1 MAGERTAAVV
11 GAGIGGLAAGISL
24 TAAGFSVMHYEKAP
38 EPRELG
44 AGLGIWPN
52 GVRALRVL
60 GLEELVAQGL
70 EQPGGVRRA
79 DGRMLAGFKAGAI
92 QRRFGDPI
100 LGLHRAELHRALL
113 AAHPPER
120 IRAGI
125 AVEAVEVGGSGEGA
139 ELRFADGSTAR
150 ADVVVG
156 ADGVRSAVRESLL
169 GDGEPCDAGIVAYRG
184 VVEHP
189 TEVPAG
195 EWWGRDSVAGVL
207 PLRGGLVYWYF
218 GARGEDEPGAIERL
232 AAEYDPVVGEVVA
245 LTPPGKALVH
255 RLYDRDPIESW
266 SRGAATLLGDAAH
279 PMLPFIGQGAGAA
292 LEDAV
297 ELGRALQDEPD
308 VGAGLARYEARR
320 VQRAALFVKT
330 SRRAAGIALP
340 RSALTRLLR
349 DTLLPRVPESTRLR
363 QFAPI
368 LDWSP

>member
-24 TAAGFSVMHYEKAP
+24 SAAGFSVMHYEKSP

-44 AGLGIWPN
+44 AGLGIWAN
-52 GVRALRVL
+52 GVRALRAL
-60 GLEELVAQGL
+60 GQVELVAQGL
-70 EQPGGVRRA
+70 DQAGGVRRA

-92 QRRFGDPI
+92 QRRFGEPI
-100 LGLHRAELHRALL
+100 LGLHRADLHRALL
-113 AAHPPER
+113 ATQRPEQV
-120 IRAGI
+120 RAGM
-125 AVEAVEVGGSGEGA
+125 AVEAVAVGAPAEGA

-150 ADVVVG
+150 ADLVVG
-156 ADGVRSAVRESLL
+156 ADGVRSAVRESLH
-169 GDGEPCDAGIVAYRG
+169 GDGEPRDAGIVAYRG

-189 TEVPAG
+189 GEVPAG

-218 GARGEDEPGAIERL
+218 GARGKDEPGAIERL
-232 AAEYDPVVGEVVA
+232 ASEYDPVVGEVVA
-245 LTPPGKALVH
+245 LTPPGQVLVH
-255 RLYDRDPIESW
+255 QLYDRDPVESW

-297 ELGRALQDEPD
+297 ELGRALEAEPEI
-308 VGAGLARYEARR
+308 GAALARYEARR
-320 VQRAALFVKT
+320 TKRAALLVKT
-330 SRRAAGIALP
+330 SRRAAGMALP
-340 RSALTRLLR
+340 RSALTRRLR
-349 DTLLPRVPESTRLR
+349 DALLPRVPESTRLR